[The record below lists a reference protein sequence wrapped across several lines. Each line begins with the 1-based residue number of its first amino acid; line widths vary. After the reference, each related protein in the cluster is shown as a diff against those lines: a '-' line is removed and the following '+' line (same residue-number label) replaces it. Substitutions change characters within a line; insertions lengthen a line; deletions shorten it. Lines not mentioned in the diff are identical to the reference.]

1 LLDVLFTIVLPT
13 LFSNQKYLI
22 VKNRITNI
30 INVKKEDKLFS
41 NYGVVE
47 EKYPNSFKKEYQ
59 IQLSNGKILKS
70 SKDHI
75 FPYYYKGKEQY
86 KNSNTLLLNN
96 DEKSIEN
103 IMPLL
108 ENNDLYFRVDK
119 GINLNEDLTY
129 SKLCK
134 ELNIEFNYEDEVI
147 PHEDLKLLGLI
158 FTDGT
163 IDKKYK
169 GFRIGSS
176 DINLVKKYIPII
188 NKFRK
193 RFLIEF
199 NKLVGVETELS
210 TKPNYRLSSSSKNKM
225 GILLNL
231 ILNNNEDRGPKNYE
245 KNINKELLS
254 LLSYN
259 QFQSF
264 YSGMIDGDGNVHLKN
279 MLSLCNFQNNC
290 YDISELLLWNGVYST
305 TPSNNLVN
313 IPYNNINNKNF
324 IDNLDISHSNRIK
337 GLNELVYN
345 KKKNRI
351 SKTIKRFEYENYDL
365 IRVDKIIETDN
376 IVEMCDIKSSTS
388 YFNYSGVK
396 THNCDFFDIPYLY
409 CRILKIFGEETANLL
424 SPIKKVINDPSQPDK
439 PITIGGINSLDFMRL
454 LKKYITKEEPSYKL
468 HDIGEKYAK
477 LGKIEYE
484 GNLDELLAKDPE
496 KYIEY
501 NIRDVEIL
509 EKLEENLQ
517 FVQLTVLISHLC
529 HTPYESIYYNTV
541 LNEGAILTYL
551 KRKNIVVHNK
561 PTTYNKEIKEL
572 NVGDFVNH
580 QRNTPSIEGEIYS
593 IDGDMVVVK
602 TKSNELKTRE
612 LRTVKKVQGYAG
624 GFLLDIKPGIYKWLG
639 DYDYSSLYPSIIR
652 SLNLG
657 IETLVGRIVIDEP
670 TRNIWWGLSDLKN
683 KDPKQ
688 EIEFEILD
696 KETYVLKTTKLTIG
710 QLIKTIESK
719 KWTISAN
726 GVCFRTDERSIV
738 ASVLSDWFG
747 MRKEYKKKME
757 EANKNGDSVLEK
769 LFDSQQHSFKIL
781 LNAVYGA
788 FAINSWRFTDG
799 YKIMSS
805 AITCS
810 GQRMLIESCKYT
822 NEIID
827 EKYMN

>member
-1 LLDVLFTIVLPT
+1 
-13 LFSNQKYLI
+13 
-22 VKNRITNI
+22 
-30 INVKKEDKLFS
+30 
-41 NYGVVE
+41 
-47 EKYPNSFKKEYQ
+47 
-59 IQLSNGKILKS
+59 
-70 SKDHI
+70 
-75 FPYYYKGKEQY
+75 
-86 KNSNTLLLNN
+86 
-96 DEKSIEN
+96 
-103 IMPLL
+103 
-108 ENNDLYFRVDK
+108 
-119 GINLNEDLTY
+119 
-129 SKLCK
+129 
-134 ELNIEFNYEDEVI
+134 
-147 PHEDLKLLGLI
+147 
-158 FTDGT
+158 
-163 IDKKYK
+163 
-169 GFRIGSS
+169 
-176 DINLVKKYIPII
+176 
-188 NKFRK
+188 
-193 RFLIEF
+193 
-199 NKLVGVETELS
+199 
-210 TKPNYRLSSSSKNKM
+210 
-225 GILLNL
+225 
-231 ILNNNEDRGPKNYE
+231 
-245 KNINKELLS
+245 
-254 LLSYN
+254 
-259 QFQSF
+259 
-264 YSGMIDGDGNVHLKN
+264 
-279 MLSLCNFQNNC
+279 
-290 YDISELLLWNGVYST
+290 
-305 TPSNNLVN
+305 
-313 IPYNNINNKNF
+313 
-324 IDNLDISHSNRIK
+324 
-337 GLNELVYN
+337 
-345 KKKNRI
+345 
-351 SKTIKRFEYENYDL
+351 
-365 IRVDKIIETDN
+365 
-376 IVEMCDIKSSTS
+376 
-388 YFNYSGVK
+388 
-396 THNCDFFDIPYLY
+396 
-409 CRILKIFGEETANLL
+409 
-424 SPIKKVINDPSQPDK
+424 
-439 PITIGGINSLDFMRL
+439 MRL

-805 AITCS
+805 AITCT